1 MARTKMALHWKIMI
15 GLALG
20 IALGIVFNAAWGPST
35 WAAMGVDHPTAFVA
49 KPRPGVTYVLPVLP
63 AGVESPADLDTFR
76 GLPED
81 PLLDNIRPFQLTAA
95 QVEKYTLETIAP
107 NQNTS
112 TLASIAWYI
121 RRSIV
126 LVGELFLRGLQFIT
140 VPIVLFSLVAG
151 TSTLKDLA
159 KLGRVGGK
167 MLGIYITTTLFAITI
182 GLLLAGIVRPGEWIP
197 DVQAERL
204 RALAEASGADEADV
218 APPSLWEFVLNI
230 IPRNPFQALAEAS
243 MLQVVFF
250 ALAIGLALATLPEDT
265 ARPVAAFFAG
275 MSEVIIKIVEF
286 LMKTA
291 PVAVF
296 CLVAP
301 IIADLGFGILRSLA
315 VYAACV
321 VFGLGLMAFGV
332 YPAILMLLGRVNPV
346 RFFKAIAPAQL
357 LAFSSSSSNA
367 TLPVTLD
374 CLTQRLGASKQVSS
388 FVLPIGATINMDGTA
403 LYQGVATVFIAQLFG
418 LDLTLLQQVTI
429 VFTALLAS
437 IGTAGVPG
445 AGIIMLT
452 IVLQSVDIPT
462 RGIAIILTIDRILD
476 MCRTVVNVTGDAMVT
491 AVIASQEKAL
501 LTEDELKNRRE
512 DEAAAEAGV

>member
-20 IALGIVFNAAWGPST
+20 IVFNAAWGPST
-35 WAAMGVDHPTAFVA
+35 WAALGVDHPTAFI
-49 KPRPGVTYVLPVLP
+49 KSQPGVVPILPD
-63 AGVESPADLDTFR
+63 GVEAVEDLDTFAGR
-76 GLPED
+76 DDD
-81 PLLDNIRPFQLTAA
+81 PLLEDRAPFQMTAA
-95 QVEKYTLETIAP
+95 QIAAYELETIDA
-107 NQNTS
+107 NQNPS
-112 TLASIAWYI
+112 AIAGIAWYV
-121 RRSIV
+121 RRAIV

-167 MLGIYITTTLFAITI
+167 MLGIYITTTVFAITI
-182 GLLLAGIVRPGEWIP
+182 GLLLAGIIRPGEWIP

-204 RALAEASGADEADV
+204 RAMAAASGADEAAV
-218 APPSLWEFVLNI
+218 APPSLWQFVLNI
-230 IPRNPFQALAEAS
+230 IPKNPFQALAEAS

-250 ALAIGLALATLPEDT
+250 SLAIGLALATLPEST
-265 ARPVAAFFAG
+265 ARPVASFFSG

-286 LMKTA
+286 LMRTA

-315 VYAACV
+315 VYSVCV
-321 VFGLGLMAFGV
+321 VFGLMLMAFGV

-367 TLPVTLD
+367 TLPVTID
-374 CLTQRLGASKQVSS
+374 CLTKRLGASKQVSS

-418 LDLTLLQQVTI
+418 LDLTLMQQVTI

-452 IVLQSVDIPT
+452 IVLQSVNIPT

-501 LTEDELKNRRE
+501 LTEDELKHRRE
-512 DEAAAEAGV
+512 EEAAAEAGV